1 MENEHSIAFE
11 MLQEIKK
18 SNKRWFII
26 ALVELAIIVAI
37 VGGFIWYE
45 SQYEIDAQGN
55 AETYQYVDN
64 TDMDNSTLNQS
75 LGE

>member
-26 ALVELAIIVAI
+26 ALVELIIIVSMI
-37 VGGFIWYE
+37 VGYFVYQ
-45 SQYEIDAQGN
+45 SQYEYTDEIYTQ
-55 AETYQYVDN
+55 ETHEI
-64 TDMDNSTLNQS
+64 DNSTVNQS
-75 LGE
+75 IE

>member
-26 ALVELAIIVAI
+26 ALVELIIIVSMI
-37 VGGFIWYE
+37 VGYFVYQ
-45 SQYEIDAQGN
+45 SQYEYTDEIYTQ
-55 AETYQYVDN
+55 ETHKI
-64 TDMDNSTLNQS
+64 DNSTVNQS
-75 LGE
+75 IE

>member
-26 ALVELAIIVAI
+26 ALVELAIIVSMI
-37 VGGFIWYE
+37 VGYFVYQN
-45 SQYEIDAQGN
+45 QYEYTDEIYTQ
-55 AETYQYVDN
+55 ETHEI
-64 TDMDNSTLNQS
+64 DNSTVNQS
-75 LGE
+75 IE